1 MFQGETL
8 DSIANGI
15 AWVVLVIA
23 PIIGI
28 TVFWLVH
35 VMPEKIAHKK
45 KHPQTHA
52 IHCLCLLSLCFG
64 GLLWPIAWLWA
75 YTKPVMHKLA
85 YGTDVDESLGHLAEE
100 VKDEQSEIER
110 LRARIA
116 ELEGKRHSR
125 RQGVME
131 LILLIIYSVIVWL
144 IFFKFKWLPWN
155 ITSQVIV
162 VTIPVVALT
171 ILILFMN
178 IVAPSAGEVRAQ
190 NYVIPIVP
198 RVTGQVTEVPIEPN
212 RPIKKG
218 DVLFKIDPVPFEAAE
233 AAAEA
238 TLQGLKDQ
246 LNNAVAKKASL
257 TPRID
262 LAKKRVE
269 QFTALAATGAGK
281 RADLEQA
288 QSDLGN
294 LESEFLAADATE
306 QQSKAQ
312 IVKSEADLRSAK
324 FDLEGTTHL
333 APANGRVVNLALRP
347 GVRATQFATMPV
359 MSFVEEDDPWV
370 LAFFHQN
377 ELRYV
382 EPGNEA
388 EIFMEMYPGRIIKCK
403 VDSILWATAQGQ
415 MPISGNLAITLP
427 NAPPEARIA
436 VRLLLDG
443 KDKGLFL
450 AAGARG
456 HGAIFTEHGKIIHI
470 IRKVFVR
477 VSAKMDWF
485 VWKLH

>member
-1 MFQGETL
+1 
-8 DSIANGI
+8 
-15 AWVVLVIA
+15 
-23 PIIGI
+23 
-28 TVFWLVH
+28 
-35 VMPEKIAHKK
+35 
-45 KHPQTHA
+45 
-52 IHCLCLLSLCFG
+52 
-64 GLLWPIAWLWA
+64 
-75 YTKPVMHKLA
+75 
-85 YGTDVDESLGHLAEE
+85 
-100 VKDEQSEIER
+100 
-110 LRARIA
+110 
-116 ELEGKRHSR
+116 
-125 RQGVME
+125 ME

-144 IFFKFKWLPWN
+144 IFFKFKLLPWN

-162 VTIPVVALT
+162 ATLPIIALT

-178 IVAPSAGEVRAQ
+178 IVAPSSHDVRAQ

-233 AAAEA
+233 KAAEA
-238 TLQGLKDQ
+238 TLRGAKDQ
-246 LNNAVAKKASL
+246 LNNATNKKASL

-269 QFTALAATGAGK
+269 QFTALATTGAGK

-288 QSDLGN
+288 QSDLAN
-294 LESEFLAADATE
+294 LQSEFLAADATE
-306 QQSKAQ
+306 SQARAQ
-312 IVKSEADLRSAK
+312 ISKSEADLINAK
-324 FDLEGTTHL
+324 FDLDGTTHL
-333 APANGRVVNLALRP
+333 APANGRVTNLALRP

-359 MSFVEEDDPWV
+359 MSFIEEDDPWI

-388 EIFMEMYPGRIIKCK
+388 EIFMETYPGRIIKCT

-415 MPISGNLAITLP
+415 MPISGNLSLTSPGQAL
-427 NAPPEARIA
+427 AAEQGIA
-436 VRLLLDG
+436 VRLVLAP
-443 KDKGLFL
+443 KDRDLFL

-456 HGAIFTEHGKIIHI
+456 GGAIYTEHGKIIHI
-470 IRKVFVR
+470 VRKVFVR
-477 VSAKMDWF
+477 VSAKLDWF